1 MDTTGTGNIG
11 GYLDIAQVVL
21 YIFWFFFAG
30 LIFYLHR
37 ENKREGYP
45 LDSDRLNGTGGRI
58 RVVGWPPLP
67 KSKTYCTSHGTSTVL
82 PNDKRDTRPIAARPT
97 APFPGAPLEPIGDPM
112 LAAVGPGSYA
122 ERADDPDLTYDGQLK
137 ILPLRLAPEFHVVEG
152 SHDPRGRP
160 VIGAD
165 GEVGGTVSDLWVD
178 RSEAILRYI
187 EVEVPGKGKVLL
199 PYTFSVVT
207 RRNVQVKAIL
217 ASQFANVPTLRNPD
231 RVTLLEEDKI
241 TGYFGGGT
249 LYATPERREPL
260 I

>member
-11 GYLDIAQVVL
+11 GYFDIAQVVL
-21 YIFWFFFAG
+21 YIFWFFFAS

-45 LDSDRLNGTGGRI
+45 LDSDRTNGTGGRI
-58 RVVGWPPLP
+58 KVVGWPPLP
-67 KSKTYCTSHGTSTVL
+67 KAKTYFMAHGGTFSA
-82 PNDKRDTRPIAARPT
+82 PNDKRDTRPIQARPV
-97 APFPGAPLEPIGDPM
+97 APFPGAPHEPIGDPM

-137 ILPLRLAPEFHVVEG
+137 ILPLRLAPEFHVVAG

-165 GEVGGTVSDLWVD
+165 GELGGTVTDLWVD

-187 EVEVPGKGKVLL
+187 EVDVPGKGKVLL
-199 PYTFSVVT
+199 PATFAVVT
-207 RRNVQVKAIL
+207 RRDVQVKSIL
-217 ASQFANVPTLRNPD
+217 GGQFANVPTLRDPD
-231 RVTLLEEDKI
+231 KVTLLEEDKI
-241 TGYFGGGT
+241 CAYYGGGT